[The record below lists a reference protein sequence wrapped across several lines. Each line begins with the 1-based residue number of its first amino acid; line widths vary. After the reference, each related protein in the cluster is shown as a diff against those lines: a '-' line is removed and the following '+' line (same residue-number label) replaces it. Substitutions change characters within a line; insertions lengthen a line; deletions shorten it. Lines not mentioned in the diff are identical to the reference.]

1 MWFFLLLFIRFI
13 GTDVRPR
20 NSFAKYLDM
29 VAGKNDYI
37 SLCSSRKN
45 HVLTKFEPKKKKRK
59 KKNPELDLLI
69 YLFALLASHI

>member
-37 SLCSSRKN
+37 SLCSSRKK
-45 HVLTKFEPKKKKRK
+45 HILTKFEPKKKKEK
-59 KKNPELDLLI
+59 KKGKRKIQRLI
-69 YLFALLASHI
+69 Y